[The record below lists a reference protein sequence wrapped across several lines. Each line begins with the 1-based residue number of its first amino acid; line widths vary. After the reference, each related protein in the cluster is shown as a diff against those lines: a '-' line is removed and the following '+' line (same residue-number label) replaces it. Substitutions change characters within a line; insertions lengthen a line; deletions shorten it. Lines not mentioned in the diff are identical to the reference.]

1 MDGHDGNDGTD
12 GDSAYTIA
20 VKHGYT
26 GTEAEWLESLKADV
40 DLSPYATTETLH
52 EQVLLLREALA
63 PLENVSHSHENKDV
77 LDSITEQF
85 MQDLTAFKASTVGT
99 LHGLSTG
106 LSEVSG
112 KAHTH
117 DNKDVLDSITEQFM
131 QDLTAFKASTVGTL
145 HGLSTGLSEVSGKA
159 HTHDNKAVLDSVTQ
173 EMLDDISAISTVI
186 GQAHWH
192 HNLTTLNGI
201 TESHISRWNEAYTN
215 VMNLNERIGVD
226 EGKFEQFKTDISHDV
241 QLNISSISDILTRL
255 SSVEQSLSGVETALA
270 SIVEVN

>member
-63 PLENVSHSHENKDV
+63 PLENVSHSHE
-77 LDSITEQF
+77 
-85 MQDLTAFKASTVGT
+85 
-99 LHGLSTG
+99 
-106 LSEVSG
+106 
-112 KAHTH
+112 
-117 DNKDVLDSITEQFM
+117 NKDVLDSITEQFM